1 MSLKLMLVASD
12 IDTIKEAE
20 NAGVDRIFFDL
31 EYINKVERQR
41 GRNTLILHNDIEALP
56 EIRKT
61 VTKSELLVRVN
72 ALYPNSKAE
81 IDKAIKYGADIIM
94 LPMVID
100 AEDVKTLVEYVDG
113 RAKVMPMIETA
124 QAMARIDDI
133 LAVKG
138 IDEIYIGLNDL
149 HISMGLTFMF
159 ELLSGGLVE
168 YMAKKITAAGIKF
181 GFGGMAKIGEG
192 ILPADAILAEHYR
205 LGSNSVILSRTFRN
219 EVGDNRSKV
228 DFANEVK
235 KVRIKEQ
242 EIMSWTNEQ
251 FEKNRDFVKE
261 KVSEVVDII
270 LSKQE

>member
-12 IDTIKEAE
+12 IETIKEAE
-20 NAGVDRIFFDL
+20 NAGVDRIFYDL

-41 GRNTLILHNDIEALP
+41 GRNTLILNNDIEDLP
-56 EIRKT
+56 EIRKA

-72 ALYPNSKAE
+72 SLYPKSKAE
-81 IDKAIKYGADIIM
+81 IDKAIEYGADIIM

-100 AEDVKTLVEYVDG
+100 AEDVKTLVSYVDG

-168 YMAKKITAAGIKF
+168 YMANKITAAGINF

-219 EVGDNRSKV
+219 EVGDNRAKV
-228 DFANEVK
+228 DFANEVR
-235 KVRIKEQ
+235 KVRLKEQ
-242 EIMSWTNEQ
+242 EISCWTEEQ
-251 FEKNRDFVKE
+251 FDENRNFVKE
-261 KVSEVVDII
+261 KVNEVVDII
-270 LSKQE
+270 LSKQG